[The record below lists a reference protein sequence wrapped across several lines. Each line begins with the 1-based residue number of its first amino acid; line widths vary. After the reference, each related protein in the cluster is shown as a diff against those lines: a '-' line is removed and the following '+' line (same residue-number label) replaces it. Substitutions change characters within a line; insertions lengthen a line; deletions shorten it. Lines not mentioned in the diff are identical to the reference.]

1 MEIRPILSALLRS
14 KTGAL
19 LIAAQVAL
27 TLAILGNALYIV
39 QSRLALASRPSGADE
54 SNLFFSRLAAFR
66 PGLDIPAMREA
77 DLQRIRGVPGV
88 VAAAHA
94 NQVPMGRSGWGLGV
108 QTERENP
115 RTSFTVAYYFS
126 DGPLI
131 DALGLQLVEGRDFRP
146 EDVLEV
152 DPAISNATPNTVIV
166 TREVARRM
174 FPDADSAVGQRIYLG
189 AGAEATEMEIV
200 GVVEHLQTPW
210 AQAGEDAK
218 LSIIVPMRYLT
229 DAVSYV
235 VRTEPGQRD
244 RVMREVEDALTG
256 LRDDRVHLSTL
267 SVEESRNRRYRADR
281 GLAWMLLSVTGLLV
295 LVTASGIVGMAS
307 LWVNQ
312 RRKQIGIRRAV
323 GARRFDILRYFL
335 VENFLV
341 TTAGI
346 VVGLAV
352 ALALNQYLVQQLSIA
367 RMPLEH
373 LAFGVLGLW
382 ALGLFAAFGPAWRA
396 SRIPP
401 AVATRGA

>member
-1 MEIRPILSALLRS
+1 MEIRPILSALMRS

-39 QSRLALASRPSGADE
+39 QGRLALSARDSGTDE
-54 SNLFFSRLAAFR
+54 ANVFFIRYSVFK
-66 PGLDIPAMREA
+66 PGIDIPAMRQA
-77 DLQRIRGVPGV
+77 DMDRIRSVPGV
-88 VAAAHA
+88 LAAAPI
-94 NQVPMGRSGWGLGV
+94 NQVPLSQSGWSLGV
-108 QTERENP
+108 QTEREASRDVN
-115 RTSFTVAYYFS
+115 VAYYFS
-126 DGPLI
+126 DHSAV
-131 DALGLQLVEGRDFRP
+131 DALGLRLVEGRDFRP

-152 DPAISNATPNTVIV
+152 NPETSNASPNTTIISQ
-166 TREVARRM
+166 TLARRL
-174 FPDADSAVGQRIYLG
+174 FPDDTQYVGKRIFLGGGAD
-189 AGAEATEMEIV
+189 ATEMEIIGIV
-200 GVVEHLQTPW
+200 DHLQSPW
-210 AQAGEDAK
+210 AQISDNSRN
-218 LSIIVPMRYLT
+218 SIIVPMRYLT
-229 DAVSYV
+229 NEASYA

-244 RVMREVEDALTG
+244 RVMREVEDALTA
-256 LRDDRVHLSTL
+256 LRDDRVHQLTRSL
-267 SVEESRNRRYRADR
+267 QEYRGIRYRADR
-281 GLAWMLLSVTGLLV
+281 GLAWMLLTVTGLLV

-341 TTAGI
+341 TSAGI
-346 VVGLAV
+346 VIGLAV
-352 ALALNQYLVQQLSIA
+352 ALALNQYLVQQLSIV

-382 ALGLFAAFGPAWRA
+382 VLGLLAAFGPAWRA

>member
-1 MEIRPILSALLRS
+1 MEIRPILSALMRS

-39 QSRLALASRPSGADE
+39 QSRLTLAARDTGADE
-54 SNLFFSRLAAFR
+54 RNVFFIRYSVFK
-66 PGLDIPAMREA
+66 PGIDIPAMRQA
-77 DLQRIRGVPGV
+77 DLDRIRGIPG
-88 VAAAHA
+88 VAAAA
-94 NQVPMGRSGWGLGV
+94 PLNQVPLSQSGWALGV
-108 QTERENP
+108 QTEREAARDVN
-115 RTSFTVAYYFS
+115 VAYYFS
-126 DGPLI
+126 DHSAV
-131 DALGLQLVEGRDFRP
+131 DALGLRLIEGRDFRP

-152 DPAISNATPNTVIV
+152 DPEVSNASPNTVIV
-166 TREVARRM
+166 SRTLGQRL
-174 FPDADSAVGQRIYLG
+174 FPDDTQYVGKRIFLGGGAD
-189 AGAEATEMEIV
+189 ATEMEIV
-200 GVVEHLQTPW
+200 GVVEHLQSPW
-210 AQAGEDAK
+210 AQTSDASRN
-218 LSIIVPMRYLT
+218 SIVVPMRYLT
-229 DAVSYV
+229 NEASYAI
-235 VRTEPGQRD
+235 RAEPGQRD
-244 RVMREVEDALTG
+244 RVMREVEDALTA
-256 LRDDRVHLSTL
+256 LREDRVHQMTRSI
-267 SVEESRNRRYRADR
+267 EDYRAIRYRADR

-341 TTAGI
+341 TSAGI

-382 ALGLFAAFGPAWRA
+382 ALGLLAAFGPAWRA

-401 AVATRGA
+401 AVATRGS

>member
-39 QSRLALASRPSGADE
+39 QNRLALSARSSGVDE
-54 SNLFFSRLAAFR
+54 SNLFFSRLAGFR
-66 PGLDIPAMREA
+66 PGLDIPAMRQA
-77 DLQRIRGVPGV
+77 DLERIRAVPGV
-88 VAAAHA
+88 VAAAHV
-94 NQVPMGRSGWGLGV
+94 NQVPMGRSGWALGV

-115 RTSFTVAYYFS
+115 RVELGVAYYFS

-131 DALGLQLVEGRDFRP
+131 DTFGLQLREGRDFRP

-152 DPAISNATPNTVIV
+152 DPARSNASPNTVIV
-166 TREVARRM
+166 TRETARRL
-174 FPDADSAVGQRIYLG
+174 FPDAESAVGQRVFLG
-189 AGAEATEMEIV
+189 GGADAVEMEIV
-200 GVVEHLQTPW
+200 GIVEHLQTPW
-210 AQAGEDAK
+210 AQTNDNSK
-218 LSIIVPMRYLT
+218 LSVIVPMRYLT

-244 RVMREVEDALTG
+244 RVMREVEDALTA

-281 GLAWMLLSVTGLLV
+281 GLAWMLLSVTGLLL

-335 VENFLV
+335 VENFMV

-382 ALGLFAAFGPAWRA
+382 VLGLLAAFGPAWRA

>member
-1 MEIRPILSALLRS
+1 MEVRPILSALLRS

-39 QSRLALASRPSGADE
+39 QNRLALSARPSGVDE
-54 SNLFFSRLAAFR
+54 SKLFFTRLSAFR
-66 PGLDIPAMREA
+66 PGVDIPAMRDA
-77 DLQRIRGVPGV
+77 DLQRIRATPGV
-88 VAAAHA
+88 VQAAHV
-94 NQVPMGRSGWGLGV
+94 NQVPMGRSGWALGV

-115 RTSFTVAYYFS
+115 RSSFTVAYYFS
-126 DGPLI
+126 DGPLL
-131 DALGLQLVEGRDFRP
+131 DAFGLRLAQGRDFRP
-146 EDVLEV
+146 EDVVEV
-152 DPAISNATPNTVIV
+152 DPAVSNASASTVIV
-166 TREVARRM
+166 TAEVARRM
-174 FPDADSAVGQRIYLG
+174 FPDADSAVGQRIFLG
-189 AGAEATEMEIV
+189 GGAEAAEMEIV
-200 GVVEHLQTPW
+200 GVVDHLQTPW
-210 AQAGEDAK
+210 AQAGDGAA
-218 LSIIVPMRYLT
+218 LSIIVPLRYLT
-229 DAVSYV
+229 ESVSYV

-244 RVMREVEDALTG
+244 RVMREVEDALTA
-256 LRDDRVHLSTL
+256 LRDDRVHLGTL
-267 SVEESRNRRYRADR
+267 SVEEFRNRRYRADR

-335 VENFLV
+335 VENLLV

-352 ALALNQYLVQQLSIA
+352 ALALNQYLVQQLSIT

-382 ALGLFAAFGPAWRA
+382 ALGLLAAFGPAWRA

-401 AVATRGA
+401 AVATRSS